1 MYIYIYIDVQ
11 YLYNHHQ
18 NGVDNIYI
26 CIYIYIDV
34 QYLYNHHQNGVDNI
48 YIYNYSQYKG
58 AINISG
64 IVQPT

>member
-1 MYIYIYIDVQ
+1 MY
-11 YLYNHHQ
+11 N
-18 NGVDNIYI
+18 I
-26 CIYIYIDV
+26 CIIIIKMG
-34 QYLYNHHQNGVDNI
+34 LII